1 MASFPSHQP
10 LLQSFRYSEFIFWIC
25 VQFTRVGQ
33 CQYQDGHMSPATHP
47 GLYICIQFTRVSQCQ
62 YQDGHMSPAIP
73 PALYICIQV
82 TRLGWF
88 SEWRWPR
95 HTYHQPLLQ
104 AFIYVFRSLGW
115 VDFLYEDG
123 HVSPTTPPGLYICTL
138 VTRVGRYIMMGTCQE
153 PLLQA
158 FLYVPQS
165 LGWVDFG
172 IKMAI
177 YVTSHSSRPLH
188 ICTLGLGDISHIL
201 SYRPSA
207 GQMTT

>member
-1 MASFPSHQP
+1 MMGTCHQP
-10 LLQSFRYSEFIFWIC
+10 LLHYGGSIF
-25 VQFTRVGQ
+25 
-33 CQYQDGHMSPATHP
+33 
-47 GLYICIQFTRVSQCQ
+47 CIK
-62 YQDGHMSPAIP
+62 MAAIH
-73 PALYICIQV
+73 A
-82 TRLGWF
+82 
-88 SEWRWPR
+88 
-95 HTYHQPLLQ
+95 PLLQ

-123 HVSPTTPPGLYICTL
+123 HVSPATPPGLYICTL

-188 ICTLGLGDISHIL
+188 ICTVH
-201 SYRPSA
+201 
-207 GQMTT
+207 